1 MEPNNLTYQT
11 NQGKKIFFA
20 LDPPPNDYDV
30 ILYVFQS
37 GEQTH
42 VTYESTEFIQYNEMA
57 KKSSFDKPDY
67 NYILEPFNNKWIL
80 IVHARSDNR
89 VEQWKEA
96 IEMGIPQFTQSNP
109 SIKNKSLLVP
119 LAPLFGYDNESF
131 QAGYEFILRLLEN
144 SPITSLFSKTT
155 IYLPPRDA
163 SVQILKSLYE
173 SADAQELV
181 SDQNM
186 PGDTD
191 LELNNENDTPKSK
204 SYNSLQTFPLTND
217 NASGDTDHLQFEQDV
232 RAFASLIALR
242 ELVPPL
248 AIALFGQWGSGKS
261 FFMRKLQ
268 QQISSLAE
276 HGGFQSANE
285 KNNLSKQQKD
295 IFCRGIVQIQ
305 FNAWSYMDANL
316 WASLVAEIFE
326 RLNEY
331 ITENTKGE
339 VQETAVRDTLNK
351 KLGIVQEER
360 ARIKE
365 EQSSILQK
373 RDEILNKLQELESDR
388 NAALDEIYRNRISE
402 AWKRINANNELNSYK
417 EILKKYGINPEVI
430 TAQTGDDLM
439 QEIQSWT
446 LFFRNVFQLRPWHIL
461 LLVISAITVSAW
473 MILPQSF
480 IDDYLKFPRAFA
492 ISAITAI
499 APILQRFIVT
509 AQRFSKA
516 YEPVKKYK
524 HLFNKEL
531 KTIETHYEQKKSELQ
546 TQIILQKIQLEQN
559 NAELA
564 RLDAQIDRISHE
576 LSYSVSA
583 KAMFNFIQ
591 NKDEF
596 YTKHLS
602 LISTIRRDFETLSE
616 LFGKAN
622 ADKNEVSTSVV
633 SPDEAEAFQSNF
645 KDNKRL
651 DRIILYIDDLDR
663 CHEDRVIEVLE
674 AVNLLMAFPL
684 FVVVVGV
691 DPRWVKNSLLKKYAL
706 QFGLLEK
713 TSASI
718 TPISVT
724 DYLEKIF
731 QIPFHLRQATP
742 QNVEALV
749 SSLLES
755 HLSDIRI
762 DFTPDSEK
770 SNNNLGTIHFVAD
783 DSITRGA
790 GNMFDIGLGARERP
804 TTPIKKVA
812 DETNRIKYYRPE
824 DLILSDSEI
833 ASIRELSW
841 LLGSNPRAIKRFAN
855 IYRIVRAHESLSF
868 DENSKEEG
876 LKTLIFLSALK
887 IGPYKQL
894 SSSIFTQLNQGESM
908 NSFNPPEDKIVLWKA
923 LQEKLNYYGMNELF
937 AAIHIHKDYAKLVD
951 RFSFEINTLT
961 N

>member
-1 MEPNNLTYQT
+1 MKRYNSTYQT
-11 NQGKKIFFA
+11 NQGNKISYAF
-20 LDPPPNDYDV
+20 DPAPNDYDI
-30 ILYVFQS
+30 ILYVFRH

-42 VTYESTEFIQYNEMA
+42 VSYEGTDFIQYNEMA
-57 KKSSFDKPDY
+57 KKSSFDKPDSDL
-67 NYILEPFNNKWIL
+67 ILKPFNNKWIL

-96 IEMGIPQFTQSNP
+96 IETGIPQFIQSND
-109 SIKNKSLLVP
+109 SIKNKSLLIP
-119 LAPLFGYDNESF
+119 LAPLFGYDKESF
-131 QAGYEFILRLLEN
+131 QAGYEFILRLLEH

-155 IYLPPRDA
+155 IYLPPKDE
-163 SVQILKSLYE
+163 SIQILKSLDE
-173 SADAQELV
+173 SGDAEELV
-181 SDQNM
+181 SGQNITAETN
-186 PGDTD
+186 P
-191 LELNNENDTPKSK
+191 EANSENDTPKSK
-204 SYNSLQTFPLTND
+204 SYNPLQTFPLTND
-217 NASGDTDHLQFEQDV
+217 NANGDTDHLQFEQDV

-373 RDEILNKLQELESDR
+373 RDEILNKLQVLESDR

-402 AWKRINANNELNSYK
+402 TWKRINANNELNSYK

-439 QEIQSWT
+439 QEMQSWT

-461 LLVISAITVSAW
+461 LLVISAITLSAW

-480 IDDYLKFPRAFA
+480 FDDYLKFPRAIS

-509 AQRFSKA
+509 GQRFSRA

-524 HLFNKEL
+524 DLFNKEL
-531 KTIETHYEQKKSELQ
+531 KTIETDYEQKKSELQ
-546 TQIILQKIQLEQN
+546 TQIIIQKIQLEQK

-564 RLDAQIDRISHE
+564 RLDAQIERISHE

-622 ADKNEVSTSVV
+622 SDKNEVSTPVV

-645 KDNKRL
+645 KDDKRL

-718 TPISVT
+718 TPINVT

-755 HLSDIRI
+755 HLSDIKI
-762 DFTPDSEK
+762 DFTPDPEN
-770 SNNNLGTIHFVAD
+770 SNNNIGTIHFEAD
-783 DSITRGA
+783 DNMTRGS
-790 GNMFDIGLGARERP
+790 GNMFDFGLGASERP
-804 TTPIKKVA
+804 TTPIKEVA
-812 DETNRIKYYRPE
+812 AETNRIKYYRPE
-824 DLILSDSEI
+824 DLILSDSEL
-833 ASIRELSW
+833 AAIRQLSW
-841 LLGSNPRAIKRFAN
+841 LLGVNPRAIKRFAN

-868 DENSKEEG
+868 DEDSKEAQ
-876 LKTLIFLSALK
+876 LKMLIFLIALK
-887 IGPYKQL
+887 IGPYKSL
-894 SSSIFTQLNQGESM
+894 SKPLTLELTSRPI
-908 NSFNPPEDKIVLWKA
+908 DKIQLPTD
-923 LQEKLNYYGMNELF
+923 LQPKWQELLDTLRSQGHEELF
-937 AAIHIHKDYAKLVD
+937 IPSETYRQYSVLVE
-951 RFSFEINTLT
+951 RFSFESG
-961 N
+961 